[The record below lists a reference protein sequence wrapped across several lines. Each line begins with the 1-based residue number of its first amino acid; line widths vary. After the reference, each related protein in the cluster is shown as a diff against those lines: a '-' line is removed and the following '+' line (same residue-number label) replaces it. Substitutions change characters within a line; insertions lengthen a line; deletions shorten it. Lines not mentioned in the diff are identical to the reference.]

1 MDIRTLTDEISVSP
15 QIDAA
20 HMKEIAGAG
29 FRSVLCNR
37 PDQEEPGQPT
47 CADIEAAA
55 TAEGLA
61 FRSVP
66 MSGHSLPPD
75 LMSAFSAALR
85 ELPKPILAYCR
96 SGTRCT
102 LLWAVSQHGRL
113 DSSDIVQS
121 AARAGY
127 DVAGLVQQLDD
138 R

>member
-15 QIDAA
+15 QIDAE
-20 HMKEIAGAG
+20 HMKEIAGSG

-37 PDQEEPGQPT
+37 PDGEELGQPD
-47 CADIEAAA
+47 CSEIEAAA
-55 TAEGLA
+55 IAEGLV

-66 MSGHSLPPD
+66 MSGHMLPPELLSD
-75 LMSAFSAALR
+75 FSAALN

-102 LLWAVSQHGRL
+102 FLWAVSQHGL
-113 DSSDIVQS
+113 MDSNDIVQR

-127 DVAGLVQQLDD
+127 DVAGLVQQLDS

>member
-1 MDIRTLTDEISVSP
+1 MDIRTLSDEISVSP
-15 QIDAA
+15 QIETQNL
-20 HMKEIAGAG
+20 KEIAGAG

-37 PDQEEPGQPT
+37 PDDEEVGQPA

-55 TAEGLA
+55 SAEGLA

-66 MSGHSLPPD
+66 MSGHALPPE
-75 LMSAFSAALR
+75 LLAEFNVALE
-85 ELPKPILAYCR
+85 ELPKPVLAYCR

-102 LLWAVSQHGRL
+102 LLWAISQHGRM
-113 DSSDIVQS
+113 DSEDIVQS

-127 DVAGLVQQLDD
+127 DVAGLVQQLDG

>member
-15 QIDAA
+15 QIDAQ

-37 PDQEEPGQPT
+37 PDGEEPGQPD
-47 CADIEAAA
+47 CAEIEAAA
-55 TAEGLA
+55 AAEGLA

-66 MSGHSLPPD
+66 MSGHMLPPE
-75 LMSAFSAALR
+75 LVAAFSAACQA
-85 ELPKPILAYCR
+85 LPKPILAYCR

-102 LLWAVSQHGRL
+102 FLWAVSQHGLL
-113 DSSDIVQS
+113 DSADIVQS

-127 DVAGLVQQLDD
+127 DVAGLVQQLDS